1 MSPKKAPSP
10 SSEDVW
16 RIFRI
21 MSEFVDGFGTLSQMG
36 PCITIFG
43 SAREPSK
50 GAYYKMAERTAAL
63 AVKNGFGVIT
73 GGGPGVM
80 EAANKG
86 AAEANGRS
94 IGLNIQLPFEQ
105 KPNPYIKILMNFQ
118 HFFCRKVMFL
128 KYTSGV
134 IVLPGGYGTMDELFE
149 TLTLIQ
155 TQKARDLPLIMMG
168 IDYWKGLVEWLR
180 ADMLSRDYIE
190 KQDIKLCNLTD
201 DPEEAIDIIKAF
213 HKARSKG
220 PNFM

>member
-43 SAREPSK
+43 SAREKS
-50 GAYYKMAERTAAL
+50 GGVYYKMAERTAAL

-73 GGGPGVM
+73 GGGPGIM

-86 AAEANGRS
+86 AAGANGVS
-94 IGLNIQLPFEQ
+94 IGLNISLPFEQ
-105 KPNPYIKILMNFQ
+105 KPNPFIKTLMNFK

-168 IDYWKGLVEWLR
+168 KNFWKGLMDWLR
-180 ADMLSRDYIE
+180 DSMLQKDYIL
-190 KQDIKLCNLTD
+190 KNDLKLCNMTD
-201 DPEEAIDIIKAF
+201 DPKEAIDIIKAF
-213 HKARSKG
+213 HKARSRDV
-220 PNFM
+220 NFM